1 VETLLVSGT
10 LDMVTPAQVAAR
22 EVLPFLR
29 HGRQIIL
36 PGKSHRDLFLEQPEA
51 LRTLAVSFFETGR
64 ADDSG
69 FANAPQRLGNGL
81 RLPTLVKLVLVGL
94 VLGTSGVNQR
104 RTGPSC
110 CPGRHRAIHKMRL
123 G

>member
-1 VETLLVSGT
+1 MSGT
-10 LDMVTPAQVAAR
+10 LDVVSPAQAAAR
-22 EVLPFLR
+22 EVMPFLR

-69 FANAPQRLGNGL
+69 FTNAPQELADGL
-81 RLPTLVKLVLVGL
+81 RLPTLVKLLVAGL
-94 VLGTSGVNQR
+94 ILVAGALGGLAWWLV
-104 RTGPSC
+104 
-110 CPGRHRAIHKMRL
+110 RHFRRAIARRRA
-123 G
+123 GI